1 MKTWKYFFRKLL
13 TTMITMKLFRPTK
26 ISSLTTSILKN
37 LLFGPLKSNYGTFLT
52 IYIHIS
58 IKLAKKKEKQ
68 VVIDS

>member
-26 ISSLTTSILKN
+26 ISSLTTSILKI
-37 LLFGPLKSNYGTFLT
+37 LPYIQLKRSYDTFPT

-58 IKLAKKKEKQ
+58 IKLVKKIKNKA
-68 VVIDS
+68 